1 MHSSRGLA
9 HQGDSCNCGWGGGWG
24 GGWWWT
30 ESHRGWGRRAPQ
42 HLLLQNA
49 GLDSCSVLRLRAF
62 IFAAPSCC
70 PRPCS
75 SEIAQ
80 IPQVRR
86 LHLRIFARLFT
97 AEVRPVIAETEN
109 SFFSLAFIYTL
120 IKEPFAHGG
129 MAARGI
135 GR

>member
-9 HQGDSCNCGWGGGWG
+9 HQGDSCNCGGRGVDGESQRVG
-24 GGWWWT
+24 EEGPLAFVLTERWT
-30 ESHRGWGRRAPQ
+30 
-42 HLLLQNA
+42 
-49 GLDSCSVLRLRAF
+49 GLVQ
-62 IFAAPSCC
+62 C
-70 PRPCS
+70 PRAQGFHLRCPQLLPPAVLLRD
-75 SEIAQ
+75 AQ

-97 AEVRPVIAETEN
+97 AEVRPVIAEMEN
-109 SFFSLAFIYTL
+109 SFFCLAFIYTL